1 VTDTSTCFLASPPT
15 CLNDEFLCDGE
26 CKLDFLKCDG
36 EADCEDGTDESQC
49 GEFLI
54 IDFN

>member
-1 VTDTSTCFLASPPT
+1 MTDTSTCFLASPPT

-54 IDFN
+54 INFN